1 MRYVDE
7 LRMEVPVEPFIGKP
21 PRIVAAQRL
30 SAHGLLDTELDAV
43 RRYAL
48 AIEPKLTVHI

>member
-1 MRYVDE
+1 
-7 LRMEVPVEPFIGKP
+7 MEVPVEPFIGKP